1 VGALIPVLKVNGLQ
15 AVSLI
20 RFAISNQ
27 RLITVSDTSV
37 AFRWK
42 DYAHGSRQHT
52 PANEKPVCARL
63 FQFQDIDG
71 NQFSTECIVTQP
83 PEQRNPAT
91 DRHCNPAIKVIGA
104 YKALFLLK
112 AY

>member
-20 RFAISNQ
+20 RVAISNE

-42 DYAHGSRQHT
+42 DYAHGSRQHN
-52 PANEKPVCARL
+52 PSQRKAGPCSA
-63 FQFQDIDG
+63 
-71 NQFSTECIVTQP
+71 FSIP
-83 PEQRNPAT
+83 R
-91 DRHCNPAIKVIGA
+91 
-104 YKALFLLK
+104 Y
-112 AY
+112 